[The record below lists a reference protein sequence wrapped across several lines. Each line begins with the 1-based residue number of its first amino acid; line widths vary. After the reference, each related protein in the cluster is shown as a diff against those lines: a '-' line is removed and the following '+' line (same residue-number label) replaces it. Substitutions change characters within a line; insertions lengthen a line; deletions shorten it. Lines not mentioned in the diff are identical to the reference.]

1 MNTAPKTPTVG
12 TLMAP
17 RGPTTRSRVTN
28 GTSLHLGRVN
38 GNTAEARRF
47 RDLVVAFLSEAG
59 ITATPTEG
67 QIGLC
72 RRAAAATCQLEA
84 MEASIARGEPI
95 DRLEYSRIDGVLRR
109 NRIALGLEIGVPAT
123 EPEPDLDELLEREGF
138 ERVS

>member
-1 MNTAPKTPTVG
+1 MKAALGIAGQSPGKRKAT
-12 TLMAP
+12 
-17 RGPTTRSRVTN
+17 SRVTR
-28 GTSLHLGRVN
+28 GKTLHLGRVD
-38 GNTAEARRF
+38 GRTAEARRF
-47 RDLVVAFLSEAG
+47 SDLVSVFLAEAG

-67 QIGLC
+67 QICLC
-72 RRAAAATCQLEA
+72 RRAAAATCELER

-123 EPEPDLDELLEREGF
+123 EPEPDLDEVLEREGF